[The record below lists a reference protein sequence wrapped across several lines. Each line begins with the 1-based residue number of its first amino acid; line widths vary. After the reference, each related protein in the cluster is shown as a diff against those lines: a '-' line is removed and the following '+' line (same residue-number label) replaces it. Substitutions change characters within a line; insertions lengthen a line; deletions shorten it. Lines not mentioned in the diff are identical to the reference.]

1 MADGLHVHPLHSR
14 RYLDEV
20 VVPNVAKGLAT
31 ADRPVADV
39 TLACPVLTIMGDTDE
54 EQDRWRE
61 AARFQLAFYGST
73 RTYRGVFETH
83 GWDGTS
89 ERLHEHQKAG
99 DLAAMAAV
107 ITDEMLDAFAV
118 TATWD
123 GLAPAL
129 LDRYAGV
136 EHPVRV
142 ICYFAGNS
150 IRSDQTFDQW
160 AAVAAAVRAAAS

>member
-1 MADGLHVHPLHSR
+1 
-14 RYLDEV
+14 
-20 VVPNVAKGLAT
+20 
-31 ADRPVADV
+31 
-39 TLACPVLTIMGDTDE
+39 
-54 EQDRWRE
+54 
-61 AARFQLAFYGST
+61 
-73 RTYRGVFETH
+73 
-83 GWDGTS
+83 
-89 ERLHEHQKAG
+89 
-99 DLAAMAAV
+99 MAAV

-123 GLAPAL
+123 DLAPAL

-160 AAVAAAVRAAAS
+160 AAVASAVRAAAS